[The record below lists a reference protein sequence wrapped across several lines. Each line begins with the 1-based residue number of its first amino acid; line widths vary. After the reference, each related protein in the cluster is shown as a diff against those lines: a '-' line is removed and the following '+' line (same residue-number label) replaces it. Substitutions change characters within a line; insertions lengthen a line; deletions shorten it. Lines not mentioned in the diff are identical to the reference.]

1 MAQRPPERTNTK
13 QRMIRGAADLFH
25 KQGVHLTT
33 PEEVVKAAGAT
44 MNQFYHHF
52 ANKEGLIH
60 EVLQTYYDAIKDADG
75 PVNSVNYEIATWRD
89 LEKWFLAHIKLQK
102 RFQMKRGCP
111 FGTVGNELIEQE
123 GAVREDLGRIFEL
136 VKTKLVAFFAREKKE
151 KRLAENASADLLA
164 DFCIATIQ
172 GAMLVGKVRKDSQPV
187 EATVRET
194 LAHLKGY
201 RRVED

>member
-1 MAQRPPERTNTK
+1 
-13 QRMIRGAADLFH
+13 MIRAAADLFH

-33 PEEVVKAAGAT
+33 PEEVAKAARAT

-52 ANKEGLIH
+52 ANKEGLVH
-60 EVLQTYYDAIKDADG
+60 DVLRTYYDAIKDAAG
-75 PVNSVNYEIATWRD
+75 PVNSINYHISSWRD

-102 RFQMKRGCP
+102 GFQMKRGCP
-111 FGTVGNELIEQE
+111 FGTVGNELIGHER
-123 GAVREDLGRIFEL
+123 AVREDLSRIFEL
-136 VKTKLVAFFAREKKE
+136 VKDRLAAFFTKE
-151 KRLAENASADLLA
+151 KSEGRLAENASAELLA

-201 RRVED
+201 SIARKRR

>member
-1 MAQRPPERTNTK
+1 MPVQYDSKAEIK
-13 QRMIRGAADLFH
+13 VRMIRAAANLFH

-33 PEEVVKAAGAT
+33 PEEVVEAAGARV
-44 MNQFYHHF
+44 NQFYHHF
-52 ANKEGLIH
+52 SNKGGLVH
-60 EVLQTYYDAIKDADG
+60 EVLQMYYVAIKDADG
-75 PVNSVNYEIATWRD
+75 PVNSINYEISTWRD

-111 FGTVGNELIEQE
+111 FGTVGNELVEQD
-123 GAVREDLGRIFEL
+123 GAVREDLSRIFEL
-136 VKTKLVAFFAREKKE
+136 VKSKLVAFFAKEKKA
-151 KRLAENASADLLA
+151 KRLAENASAELLA

-172 GAMLVGKVRKDSQPV
+172 GAMLVGKVKKNSRPV

-201 RRVED
+201 SVARK

>member
-1 MAQRPPERTNTK
+1 MPVRYDSKAEIK
-13 QRMIRGAADLFH
+13 VRMIRAAANLFH

-33 PEEVVKAAGAT
+33 PEEVVEASGAT
-44 MNQFYHHF
+44 INQFYHHLS
-52 ANKEGLIH
+52 NKEGLVH
-60 EVLQTYYDAIKDADG
+60 EVLQMYYEAIKDADG
-75 PVNSVNYEIATWRD
+75 PVNSINYEISTWRD

-111 FGTVGNELIEQE
+111 FGTVGNELVEPD
-123 GAVREDLGRIFEL
+123 GAVREDLSRIFEL
-136 VKTKLVAFFAREKKE
+136 VKSKLVAFFAKEKKA
-151 KRLAENASADLLA
+151 KRLAENASAELLA

-172 GAMLVGKVRKDSQPV
+172 GAMLVGKVKKNSRPV

-201 RRVED
+201 SVAR